1 MSSSMARFASA
12 FDSGVSANGVSSR
25 GGLSL
30 KSIANHCANVLIS
43 LGSTVL
49 LLGSVEQ
56 LKQKNM
62 RENNTKILIAT
73 LYDFY
78 NDKHSYKILIKK
90 NFN

>member
-1 MSSSMARFASA
+1 
-12 FDSGVSANGVSSR
+12 
-25 GGLSL
+25 
-30 KSIANHCANVLIS
+30 VLIS